1 MEFNIKQ
8 KNNLFL
14 KSLIESDFLFLDQK
28 NKKSLRSIKKV
39 SKGQVSSSLTFL
51 DPLETV
57 KTLKQ
62 SIRLLQFL
70 KKQKSGF
77 LHVVVENKQHLDL
90 ANAFFKSYPLC
101 LPHLVVE
108 NIPTKSINSS
118 VSQLLLLLNFPLNNK
133 ETFFKR
139 IFDKNIFLVNKIN
152 AKIEKN
158 NWSTYKV
165 YNELTDFKKIIFL
178 LIITHKVLNNQK

>member
-8 KNNLFL
+8 KNDLFL

-77 LHVVVENKQHLDL
+77 LHVVVENKQH
-90 ANAFFKSYPLC
+90 F
-101 LPHLVVE
+101 
-108 NIPTKSINSS
+108 
-118 VSQLLLLLNFPLNNK
+118 
-133 ETFFKR
+133 
-139 IFDKNIFLVNKIN
+139 
-152 AKIEKN
+152 
-158 NWSTYKV
+158 
-165 YNELTDFKKIIFL
+165 
-178 LIITHKVLNNQK
+178 

>member
-1 MEFNIKQ
+1 MEFNTKE

-28 NKKSLRSIKKV
+28 KKKNLRSIKNF
-39 SKGQVSSSLTFL
+39 SQNIGTSSLTFL

-77 LHVVVENKQHLDL
+77 LHLVVENKQHLEL
-90 ANAFFKSYPLC
+90 ANAFLKSYPLR
-101 LPHLVVE
+101 LSHSVGE
-108 NIPTKSINSS
+108 NIPTKNVTSN

-133 ETFFKR
+133 ETLFKR
-139 IFDKNIFLVNKIN
+139 IFDKNIFLVNKFN

-165 YNELTDFKKIIFL
+165 YNDLTDFKKVIFL
-178 LIITHKVLNNQK
+178 LIIINKILNNQK

>member
-8 KNNLFL
+8 KNDLFL

-101 LPHLVVE
+101 LPHLVGE

-133 ETFFKR
+133 ETFLIEQLQVKFLRRSGDSSKMNLNVLINVMRLFLFKLR
-139 IFDKNIFLVNKIN
+139 MLKI
-152 AKIEKN
+152 
-158 NWSTYKV
+158 
-165 YNELTDFKKIIFL
+165 
-178 LIITHKVLNNQK
+178 